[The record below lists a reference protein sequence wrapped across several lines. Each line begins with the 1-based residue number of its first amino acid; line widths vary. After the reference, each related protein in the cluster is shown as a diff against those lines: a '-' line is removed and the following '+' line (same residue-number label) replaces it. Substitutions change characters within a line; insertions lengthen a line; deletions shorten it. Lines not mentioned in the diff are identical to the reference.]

1 LSGTESGAA
10 TVETGGGECPYF
22 DTHKEGAAS
31 GVSPCLDENR
41 QNNPPRRV
49 EVEGEGEGERELSL
63 GGLFCLFSSLYKG
76 CARSGTLLVCQLY
89 WSKRESSVPAR
100 LFWDT
105 RMAALS

>member
-1 LSGTESGAA
+1 M
-10 TVETGGGECPYF
+10 ETGGGECPCF

-76 CARSGTLLVCQLY
+76 CARSGTLLVCIEHGWVYTAFQDIVDFCSRSNLI
-89 WSKRESSVPAR
+89 
-100 LFWDT
+100 
-105 RMAALS
+105 